1 MTKTIGFWHSSS
13 YSKAQRHSR
22 TPGSTAWPLRSTGLQ
37 AWNTDSPA
45 GKGLDPSTDDT
56 EFVGGYD
63 LAADEDVVVD
73 DSSDE
78 SSTDSESDSESEWDE
93 EREDDLEYVL
103 EKCARRAV
111 RRRQQCDDPFG

>member
-1 MTKTIGFWHSSS
+1 MGSLDLHVCVVPED
-13 YSKAQRHSR
+13 AQE
-22 TPGSTAWPLRSTGLQ
+22 
-37 AWNTDSPA
+37 DVV
-45 GKGLDPSTDDT
+45 GLDPSTDDT

-111 RRRQQCDDPFG
+111 RRRQQRDGPFG